1 MHSASCGV
9 LMPLNENSIELP
21 PVPEFE
27 LTALDVEKGEPVHPL
42 DRLQI
47 MTADTWEVF
56 TLELV
61 SHLGKDYESVTR
73 CAGAGDKGRDV
84 IGRYADGWDNYQCKH
99 YKDKLSV
106 ANVVAELGKLVYY
119 TWKEHYT
126 LPRQYRFV
134 SPKGCSS
141 DCIDMLANKARIKT
155 EIVGR
160 WDKACRDKITKTE
173 SIPLEGALLEYVNS
187 IDFSFVDE
195 MSSQDLIDI
204 HALTPYHT
212 TRFGVYHLKRP
223 QAKKPGSSAVGEN
236 EKVYINA
243 LLDAFSDADG
253 AEYSFESL
261 MDTEYKDD
269 LERARINFFSAESLE
284 VFSRDAFPA
293 GCYESLKGEC
303 HEGIHSVVRKKFD
316 DGYQRFLE
324 VSTHC
329 VKIPYDAHP
338 LRHFLQTS
346 DRKGLCHQLVNDQK
360 FEWIKKR

>member
-1 MHSASCGV
+1 MSIGESA
-9 LMPLNENSIELP
+9 ITIP
-21 PVPEFE
+21 PAPEFM

-47 MTADTWEVF
+47 MSADAWEVF
-56 TLELV
+56 TLEFV
-61 SHLGKDYESVTR
+61 SYLGKGYESVTR

-84 IGRYADGWDNYQCKH
+84 IAKYAMGWDNYQCKH

-119 TWKEHYT
+119 TWRGDYT
-126 LPRQYRFV
+126 LPREYRFV

-141 DCIDMLANKARIKT
+141 DCIDMLAKKSRIKA
-155 EIVGR
+155 EIIKR
-160 WDKACRDKITKTE
+160 WDKACKDKITKTE
-173 SIPLEGALLEYVNS
+173 SIPLEGTLLDYLNAL
-187 IDFSFVDE
+187 DFSFVDE
-195 MSSQDLIDI
+195 MSSHELIEK

-212 TRFGVYHLKRP
+212 TRFGSYHLKRP
-223 QAKKPGSSAVGEN
+223 QVRKPESSAVGDN
-236 EKVYINA
+236 EKVYIDA

-253 AEYSFESL
+253 AEYSFDSV

-269 LERARINFFSAESLE
+269 FERARINFFSAESLE
-284 VFSRDAFPA
+284 MFSRDAFPT
-293 GCYESLKGEC
+293 GCYEKLKGEC
-303 HEGIHSVVRKKFD
+303 HEGVHSVVRKKFD

-329 VKIPYDAHP
+329 VKIPYDSHP

-346 DRKGLCHQLVNDQK
+346 DRKGLCHQLVNDLK
-360 FEWIKKR
+360 FKWIKK